1 MDSKQRSELIR
12 LEARLGAFEDIKA
25 EIEPWI
31 MEERDMSGRE
41 ALDNVIARVDAE
53 IVELHRRHEEIEK
66 KIALKGNN

>member
-31 MEERDMSGRE
+31 MEERDMFINMTLE
-41 ALDNVIARVDAE
+41 
-53 IVELHRRHEEIEK
+53 HRK
-66 KIALKGNN
+66 FVK

>member
-1 MDSKQRSELIR
+1 MDSKQRSELFR

-41 ALDNVIARVDAE
+41 AHFAPSERITQPRAASSDAP
-53 IVELHRRHEEIEK
+53 
-66 KIALKGNN
+66 

>member
-41 ALDNVIARVDAE
+41 ALDNVIAHVDAE
-53 IVELHRRHEEIEK
+53 IVEVHRRHEVIAK